1 MRNRVLTGL
10 GPVVGVLV
18 AGGLLT
24 GCQHRQGQVPV
35 PEVAVMEIQPSR
47 VDLTTELPARVS
59 AFLMAE
65 VRPQVNGIILKRAF
79 TEGSDVKSGQLLY
92 QLDPAP
98 YQAALASAQA
108 TLAKAEAN
116 LPSLS
121 SKAERSGQLAAIHAV
136 GQQDLDD
143 AVAAHKQGE
152 AEILS
157 AKAAVD
163 TAAINLGYTRI
174 TAPISGRVGKSAV
187 TVGALATA
195 YQATDFTTIQQLDPV
210 YVDAPQSTAYLLE
223 LKRNLAAG
231 RIRNT
236 EAGEAKVKL
245 LLEDGTPYPNAGLL
259 KFSDVTVDPSTGS
272 VNLRMLFPNPNHLLL
287 PGMYAR
293 VVIQEGTADH
303 ALLVPQQGVTHD
315 PKGEPVAWVVEN
327 AKVVQR
333 SLKVDRAIGSKW
345 LVTAGLAAGDQL
357 IMEGLLKVR
366 PGMTVKTVPFHE
378 PAPAN
383 ATTN

>member
-1 MRNRVLTGL
+1 
-10 GPVVGVLV
+10 V

-24 GCQHRQGQVPV
+24 GCQHRQGQMPT
-35 PEVAVMEIQPSR
+35 PEVAVLQVQASK

-59 AFLMAE
+59 AFLVAE

-79 TEGSDVKSGQLLY
+79 REGSDIKAGSLLY

-108 TLAKAEAN
+108 SLARAEAN
-116 LPSLS
+116 LPSLRAR
-121 SKAERSGQLAAIHAV
+121 AERSRQLVAIHAV
-136 GQQDLDD
+136 AQQDLDD
-143 AVAAHKQGE
+143 ATAAHQQGE
-152 AEILS
+152 AEIAS

-163 TAAINLGYTRI
+163 TARINLEYTRI
-174 TAPISGRVGKSAV
+174 TAPIPGRVGKSAV

-195 YQATDFTTIQQLDPV
+195 YQPTTFTTIQQLDPV
-210 YVDAPQSTAYLLE
+210 YLDAPQSTAYLLQ

-236 EAGEAKVKL
+236 GTGEAKVKL
-245 LLEDGTPYPNAGLL
+245 LLEDGTPYPQTGVL

-272 VNLRMLFPNPNHLLL
+272 VNLRMVFPNPNHTLL

-315 PKGEPVAWVVEN
+315 SQGNAVAMVVN
-327 AKVVQR
+327 GSKVEQR
-333 SLKVDRAIGSKW
+333 TLKIDRAVGGRW
-345 LVTAGLAAGDQL
+345 LVADGLRPGDQ
-357 IMEGLLKVR
+357 IVMEGLQKIR
-366 PGMTVKTVPFHE
+366 PGMPVRTVPYHE
-378 PAPAN
+378 PAPAQAGN
-383 ATTN
+383 